1 MDSKEDIVI
10 IIFMNSFIAVHTFAA
25 LKMEIILIMQT
36 YHNNNQNLN

>member
-25 LKMEIILIMQT
+25 FTMEIILIMQT